1 MTSAATKDRSQALV
15 RESIVSPVTQ
25 RTVVDSEWVKFATL
39 RSTWIT
45 LLAAIIGTIGVG
57 AIACWAINSHWS
69 HLQPDERLSFSPITQ
84 SLVGVNLAQ
93 LAVGVLGV
101 LIITGEYATGMI
113 RATFAAVPTRLP
125 VLWAKLAVFI
135 TVTFVT
141 MLVSTFASFFLG
153 QQLLH
158 SHSTTLGAP
167 HALQAVVGAALYLTV
182 VGVLATSFGFIVR
195 NTAGGIASV
204 VGLLFVLPA
213 IVHVLPS
220 SWQHRYVPY
229 LPANAGGALFN
240 VHPDPGTLSPWVG
253 FAVMCGWATALL
265 VVAAYLLK
273 RRDA

>member
-1 MTSAATKDRSQALV
+1 
-15 RESIVSPVTQ
+15 VTQ
-25 RTVVDSEWVKFATL
+25 RRVIDSEWVKFATL

-45 LLAAIIGTIGVG
+45 LAAAVIGTIGVG

-69 HLQPDERLSFSPITQ
+69 HIQPDERLSFSPITQ

-113 RATFAAVPTRLP
+113 RATFAAVPKRLP
-125 VLWAKLAVFI
+125 VLWAKLAVFTAATLVLMLI
-135 TVTFVT
+135 STFV
-141 MLVSTFASFFLG
+141 SFFVG
-153 QQLLH
+153 QTLLH

-167 HALQAVVGAALYLTV
+167 HALQSVVGAALYLTV
-182 VGVLATSFGFIVR
+182 VGVMATSFGFIVR

-204 VGLLFVLPA
+204 VGLLFVLPGL
-213 IVHVLPS
+213 VHVLPS
-220 SWQHRYVPY
+220 SWQHNYVPY

-240 VHPDPGTLSPWVG
+240 VHPDPGTLAPWTG
-253 FAVMCGWATALL
+253 FAVMCAWAAALL
-265 VVAAYLLK
+265 ILAAYLLK